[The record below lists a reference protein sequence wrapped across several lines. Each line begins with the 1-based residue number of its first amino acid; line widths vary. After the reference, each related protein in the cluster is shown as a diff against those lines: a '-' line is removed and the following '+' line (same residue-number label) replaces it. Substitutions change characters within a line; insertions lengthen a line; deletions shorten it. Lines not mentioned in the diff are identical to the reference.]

1 MLLIVW
7 SVLCHAFIRVG
18 VDVVHTR
25 VQVGTLLPSAFID
38 IEDEPD
44 SPFYSVGPGIII
56 ALGTMFALGFMATR
70 AEPALNVVGQTVE
83 KLSRGSFTCNML
95 VYSGQSPYSFSIHS
109 DLAELPDSARIPF
122 PDSSSVECHVCL
134 KLKMRVTLI
143 DVKRF

>member
-38 IEDEPD
+38 TEEEPD
-44 SPFYSVGPGIII
+44 SPFYSVGPGIMI

-95 VYSGQSPYSFSIHS
+95 VYSGQSPHSFSIYS

-122 PDSSSVECHVCL
+122 SDSSAV
-134 KLKMRVTLI
+134 RVSRVFEIKNACDI
-143 DVKRF
+143 D